1 MEDDPTGKTKTRR
14 SRRALDVPPFL
25 VPILRRHLEEYV
37 LPRPEAWIFTG
48 ERTRDIVQPQ
58 SIRNAWYEARRSVP
72 RLEEKKA
79 RLYDLRHRALT
90 MMAGYT
96 NKLKVVMAA
105 GGHTQVS
112 TAMHYQHSTAGEEL
126 KVRQGIEAEYAAT
139 RNTGEEKTPKATEKP
154 TTRPESADPSELE
167 ALAGTLEA
175 MPLAARVTVLKG
187 LDAGRRARVLE
198 CFTPTG
204 RIEAMTELLKEVA

>member
-1 MEDDPTGKTKTRR
+1 M
-14 SRRALDVPPFL
+14 
-25 VPILRRHLEEYV
+25 
-37 LPRPEAWIFTG
+37 
-48 ERTRDIVQPQ
+48 QPQ
-58 SIRNAWYEARRSVP
+58 SIRNAWYEARKSVP
-72 RLEEKKA
+72 RLEEKKV

-96 NKLKVVMAA
+96 NNLKVVMAA

-154 TTRPESADPSELE
+154 TTRPASADPSELE

-175 MPLAARVTVLKG
+175 MPLEAVQQCSEASRQISAPCAGMLH
-187 LDAGRRARVLE
+187 AGRQNRNAYGAIEGGRVMIDPRGGSHIRHAVSHFRNEYTHILH
-198 CFTPTG
+198 
-204 RIEAMTELLKEVA
+204 